1 MFSIWK
7 RCLNNQNM
15 MLERLIDRFD
25 AKIYGGKGRMKIT
38 TTKEF
43 MKVIA
48 NRYEKCKGI
57 YLGAMSGIDMFD
69 RRIVTLK
76 GLPEDPVERQGVA
89 TMFAIF
95 AAPIF
100 ESGEPELEVDKD
112 ALQEVY
118 KQFAFLMAIEKFI
131 ARGYMEWDKDKKDE
145 DGFPA
150 INVIVPPDQW
160 DMN

>member
-1 MFSIWK
+1 
-7 RCLNNQNM
+7 
-15 MLERLIDRFD
+15 
-25 AKIYGGKGRMKIT
+25 MKIT

-48 NRYEKCKGI
+48 NHYEKCKRI

-69 RRIVTLK
+69 RRIVKLK

-89 TMFAIF
+89 IMYAVL
-95 AAPIF
+95 AAPIL
-100 ESGEPELEVDKD
+100 ESGETELEVDKD
-112 ALQEVY
+112 ALREVY
-118 KQFAFLMAIEKFI
+118 KRFAALMAIEKFI
-131 ARGYMEWDKDKKDE
+131 AHGYLEWDKDKKDE

-160 DMN
+160 DMNAAE